1 MTAKAIQ
8 EIVYMENTMETTIGS
23 RLPEELGSLYQLTH
37 NYIVVG
43 QRMALLLREKGFTF
57 NDFERLTIVL
67 SESVPEGE
75 AVLSERI
82 TDKWMRYVDY
92 GVARETLNALS
103 AQEQEDAVLV
113 IAQSVLKQLFCD
125 TPEKAAMVDEAVA
138 EIRAHLEEIDIVY
151 QSKQDKT
158 VRVETIVTIFRE
170 GPCRMLARISDT
182 EGKLLTEQVLS
193 DCDNLQQAL
202 QYSGT
207 ILIRKNRVV
216 IKPINNVMTKEL
228 QPIEIP
234 FEIE

>member
-1 MTAKAIQ
+1 MTAKLIQ
-8 EIVYMENTMETTIGS
+8 EVVYMENTMETTVGS
-23 RLPEELGSLYQLTH
+23 RLPEALGSLYQLTE

-43 QRMALLLREKGFTF
+43 QKMALLLREKGFTF

-67 SESVPEGE
+67 SESVPMGE
-75 AVLSERI
+75 SVLSERI

-92 GVARETLNALS
+92 GVARERLNALS
-103 AQEQEDAVLV
+103 ADEQEEAVLV
-113 IAQSVLKQLFCD
+113 IAQNVFKALFAD
-125 TPEKAAMVDEAVA
+125 TEEKAAMVDAAV
-138 EIRAHLEEIDIVY
+138 EDIRANMEEIDIVY

-158 VRVETIVTIFRE
+158 VKVETVITLFRQ
-170 GPCRMLARISDT
+170 GHCRIMAKVYDT
-182 EGKLLTEQVLS
+182 ADVLLTEQLLS

-234 FEIE
+234 FELV